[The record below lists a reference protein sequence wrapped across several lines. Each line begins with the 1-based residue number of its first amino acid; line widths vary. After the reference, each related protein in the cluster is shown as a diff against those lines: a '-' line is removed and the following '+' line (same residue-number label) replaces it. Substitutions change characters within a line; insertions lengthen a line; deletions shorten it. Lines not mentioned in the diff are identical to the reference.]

1 VSQVEGPTSLT
12 TVELFSCH
20 EIFKVL
26 VVYLD
31 FYLVGCSFEEVSL
44 LFQSSDDSKYLL
56 VMDLVVLFD

>member
-1 VSQVEGPTSLT
+1 MTI
-12 TVELFSCH
+12 VELFSCH

-31 FYLVGCSFEEVSL
+31 FYLVSCSFEKVSL
-44 LFQSSDDSKYLL
+44 LFQSSDDSKHL

>member
-12 TVELFSCH
+12 IVELFSCH

-26 VVYLD
+26 VVHLD
-31 FYLVGCSFEEVSL
+31 FYLVSCSFEKVSL
-44 LFQSSDDSKYLL
+44 LFQSSDDSKHL